1 MPSSRSPDQR
11 PARLRARAMA
21 HHPAPPAGVGLARAA
36 GGRRAGLR
44 AAGLALALLLGG
56 LVGGPAALRA
66 EGAAGAAP
74 GAGEGIPAG
83 PEAAAEYARLRAQVF
98 DGPDLP
104 VMGNPQ
110 GSFTIVEFSDY
121 NCPFCRRTA
130 PEVTAFLASHPQVR
144 LVVHEVPIFGEG
156 SREAA
161 TVALAAARQGRYAE
175 FHRAMMA
182 AHGKAG
188 RASAL
193 RVARGLGLDMDRL
206 ERDMQSDAVVTR
218 IETSL
223 DLADRI
229 GLMGTPS
236 FVIGEQSL
244 FGYLGRD
251 DLAELVAEAEKKA
264 GAR

>member
-1 MPSSRSPDQR
+1 MSSSPRPFPHALPR
-11 PARLRARAMA
+11 PAPR
-21 HHPAPPAGVGLARAA
+21 PAPPARAA
-36 GGRRAGLR
+36 FAAAAGPGRAARRRHPGGLR
-44 AAGLALALLLGG
+44 AAGLALAVLLGG
-56 LVGGPAALRA
+56 LAAGPAAVRA
-66 EGAAGAAP
+66 EAGPEAA
-74 GAGEGIPAG
+74 
-83 PEAAAEYARLRAQVF
+83 PEAAAEYARLRAEVF